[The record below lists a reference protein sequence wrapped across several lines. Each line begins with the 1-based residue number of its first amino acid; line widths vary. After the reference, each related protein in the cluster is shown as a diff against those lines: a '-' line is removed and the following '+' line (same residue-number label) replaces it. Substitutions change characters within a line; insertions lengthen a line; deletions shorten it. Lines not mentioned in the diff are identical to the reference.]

1 MALLVPPY
9 SFLLLSVIRQ
19 TSASLDCR
27 VVLSVSCWYLY
38 FGNVHVWLGNC
49 ELLIDCLAM
58 ILMGNFNGA
67 CQTILVDRGDDE
79 AQGSS
84 RYNHAL
90 NHVIILI

>member
-1 MALLVPPY
+1 
-9 SFLLLSVIRQ
+9 
-19 TSASLDCR
+19 
-27 VVLSVSCWYLY
+27 
-38 FGNVHVWLGNC
+38 
-49 ELLIDCLAM
+49 M